1 MQTRHFGSQI
11 LAFLFFHETLQLDEF
26 EGVVSN
32 MTTAFSNSS
41 PKIPKSKAFFLLK
54 YFLFLD
60 ETSRNEKLDGTD
72 FENDNKSFFKFQPK
86 NTQKLESIFFFSEIL
101 SELNLFSRN

>member
-1 MQTRHFGSQI
+1 MLKLDKSEGADFKHDNSIFKFQPKNMQTRHFGSQI

-41 PKIPKSKAFFLLK
+41 PKIPK
-54 YFLFLD
+54 
-60 ETSRNEKLDGTD
+60 
-72 FENDNKSFFKFQPK
+72 
-86 NTQKLESIFFFSEIL
+86 
-101 SELNLFSRN
+101 